1 MYCISLFPCQS
12 RQLLVENAHK
22 EHHEPLITF
31 KFLHFL
37 EAVGRARSEAVASS
51 NMKHHTESDTV
62 VLLQADRFGRSA
74 TCCTSQPNHGRR
86 PERVVFVSRVLIHE
100 ATAPFII
107 IGLMTLIM
115 ASIQNLEQI
124 AAISPFHN
132 IRSCR
137 QPLRELHLQ
146 AQSYPLKTYTLTSQ
160 RPTLSFV
167 LATHMSFV
175 YSSTVSS
182 IALQYSERSFHSRPT
197 LILGQALL

>member
-1 MYCISLFPCQS
+1 MTCTVVLSSLHNGTEKNIGHPASHTYLAREYCPMVSSLSLHNFSPCINFHVCMYCISSFPCQS

-22 EHHEPLITF
+22 EHHEPFITF

-74 TCCTSQPNHGRR
+74 ACCTSQPNHGRR
-86 PERVVFVSRVLIHE
+86 PERVEFASRVLMHE

-137 QPLRELHLQ
+137 
-146 AQSYPLKTYTLTSQ
+146 
-160 RPTLSFV
+160 
-167 LATHMSFV
+167 
-175 YSSTVSS
+175 
-182 IALQYSERSFHSRPT
+182 
-197 LILGQALL
+197 